1 MKIQKRFG
9 RDAASGR
16 VVEIAFGE
24 TVFSA
29 GESDA
34 ATELYLA
41 PGFVDLQVNG
51 FAGVD
56 FNRPDQP
63 AEEIDRALRA
73 ALATGVT
80 RLLPTVITASPEHIL
95 AALRNLTRAR
105 RASAVGRAVA
115 GFHVEGPHIAGED
128 GPRGAHPRAWVR
140 TPSIE
145 EFRSWMDASE
155 GLLRVV
161 TLAPEY
167 PEASRYIEAVVAHGV
182 VAAIGHTAATGA
194 QIADAVS
201 AGASLS
207 THLGNGAHAV
217 LRRHPNYLWEQL
229 AADRLMASFIAD
241 GIHLD
246 APFLKTAFRAKGAA
260 RTVLVT
266 DAASPAAALPG
277 TYNLGEQKVE
287 LTPGGRVVLAG
298 TDRLAGSALTMNRA
312 VTNLMRL
319 AGATL
324 ADAIAAATV
333 NAARAGGIAGRAR
346 GLVPGEKADFLFFRF
361 ETPEDGLRVVETWI
375 DGERV

>member
-9 RDAASGR
+9 RDAASGQI
-16 VVEIAFGE
+16 VEIAFSE
-24 TVFSA
+24 IVVSA
-29 GESDA
+29 GESGA
-34 ATELYLA
+34 ATDLYLA

-63 AEEIDRALRA
+63 AEVIDRALRA

-95 AALRNLTRAR
+95 AALRNLARAR

-115 GFHVEGPHIAGED
+115 GFHVEGPHIGAED

-140 TPSIE
+140 PPSID

-167 PEASRYIEAVVAHGV
+167 PEAPRYIEAVVAHGV

-217 LRRHPNYLWEQL
+217 LPRHPNYLWDQL

-266 DAASPAAALPG
+266 DAAPPAAALPG
-277 TYNLGEQKVE
+277 PYTLGEQKVE
-287 LTPGGRVVLAG
+287 LTPTGRVVLAG

-312 VTNLMRL
+312 VANLMRL
-319 AGATL
+319 AGASL
-324 ADAIAAATV
+324 ADAVAAATV
-333 NAARAGGIAGRAR
+333 NPARAGGIAGRAR
-346 GLVPGEKADFLFFRF
+346 GLVPGEKADFVLFRF
-361 ETPEDGLRVVETWI
+361 DTPEDGLRVVETWI
-375 DGERV
+375 DGVRV

>member
-9 RDAASGR
+9 REAASGR
-16 VVEIAFGE
+16 VVEIAFSE
-24 TVFSA
+24 IVVST
-29 GESDA
+29 GESGA
-34 ATELYLA
+34 ATDLYLA

-95 AALRNLTRAR
+95 AALRNLARAR

-115 GFHVEGPHIAGED
+115 GFHVEGPHIAAED

-140 TPSIE
+140 PPSID

-167 PEASRYIEAVVAHGV
+167 REAPRYIEAVVAHGV

-217 LRRHPNYLWEQL
+217 LPRHPNYLWDQL

-266 DAASPAAALPG
+266 DAAPPAAALPG
-277 TYNLGEQKVE
+277 TYTLGEQTVE
-287 LTPGGRVVLAG
+287 LTPAGRVVLAG

-312 VTNLMRL
+312 VANLMRL
-319 AGATL
+319 AGASL
-324 ADAIAAATV
+324 ADAVAAATV
-333 NAARAGGIAGRAR
+333 NPARAGGIAGRAR
-346 GLVPGEKADFLFFRF
+346 GLVPGEKADFVLFRF
-361 ETPEDGLRVVETWI
+361 EPPEDGIRVVETWI